1 VRICIETDDEN
12 DDDDDDVGAD
22 DSHGML
28 ELDLSLSGEKE
39 FYFFGES
46 SAEKSV
52 WN

>member
-1 VRICIETDDEN
+1 MRICIETDDEN
-12 DDDDDDVGAD
+12 DDDDDVGAD